1 MKSQNF
7 LSIFVFVVVVGIASL
22 ALSQVSEPTVGGGM
36 PLLTE
41 DNQGSTPRLG
51 RLIVSVKGPVTPSML
66 AEVETYS
73 AVHGYIPR
81 FNLIVATPKGPSGRA
96 ALERL
101 TYVKGV
107 ENDQPRWM
115 LSAHNVAASWD
126 RDILDVSD
134 VQESGIVGAPDPR
147 EVAQTGAGVHVAVID
162 TGLIKEWRSV
172 LVESR
177 VRTDLAQAFMGGG
190 ATAENFVPAPTAN
203 PDPGNGNLW
212 ERDTNSHGTAVASH
226 VIGFKI
232 GTRVVDGTAPG
243 AKVIP
248 LKVFPNG
255 PSPFTWAS
263 HIIAALAYVT
273 ELKEDGVIGPTVVNI
288 SIGGGSPN
296 AAEHAALQDA
306 IAHGLI
312 IVVAAGNA
320 GESGMSWPGAFPEVI
335 SAGATGYVNQFRPPV
350 GGAPN
355 FAAWWTQDV
364 GNDPDGSGT
373 SEELQ
378 SFVASFSGRARP
390 DRSAVFGVAPQ
401 ELDVLAPGYWTVA
414 PGKAPGFVGFFFWT
428 GTSFASPLT
437 AGVAALMLEKNPSL
451 TQADVESIMKSTA
464 LAMAANDSRMGVLE
478 INGVLFNPSW
488 DTACSMAMLPC
499 NAVGAGLLQ
508 ADAALAA
515 VP

>member
-1 MKSQNF
+1 M
-7 LSIFVFVVVVGIASL
+7 
-22 ALSQVSEPTVGGGM
+22 
-36 PLLTE
+36 
-41 DNQGSTPRLG
+41 
-51 RLIVSVKGPVTPSML
+51 
-66 AEVETYS
+66 
-73 AVHGYIPR
+73 
-81 FNLIVATPKGPSGRA
+81 
-96 ALERL
+96 
-101 TYVKGV
+101 
-107 ENDQPRWM
+107 
-115 LSAHNVAASWD
+115 
-126 RDILDVSD
+126 
-134 VQESGIVGAPDPR
+134 
-147 EVAQTGAGVHVAVID
+147 
-162 TGLIKEWRSV
+162 KEWRSV
-172 LVESR
+172 LDESR

-190 ATAENFVPAPTAN
+190 ATAENFVPAPTAD
-203 PDPGNGNLW
+203 PKPGNGNLW
-212 ERDTNSHGTAVASH
+212 ERDTNSHGMAVVSH
-226 VIGFKI
+226 VIGFKV
-232 GTRVVDGTAPG
+232 GSLVVDGTAPG

-248 LKVFPNG
+248 LKVSPNG

-263 HIIAALAYVT
+263 HIIAALPYVT
-273 ELKEDGVIGPTVVNI
+273 QLKENGVIGPTVVNI
-288 SIGGGSPN
+288 SIGGGAPN
-296 AAEHAALQDA
+296 FAQRIALQDG

-335 SAGATGYVNQFRPPV
+335 SAGAMGYVNQFRPAGP

-364 GNDPDGSGT
+364 GNDPDSTGT

-390 DRSAVFGVAPQ
+390 DRSAAFGVSPQ

-414 PGKAPGFVGFFFWT
+414 PGRVPGGLSFFFWT
-428 GTSFASPLT
+428 GTSFSSPLT

-451 TQADVESIMKSTA
+451 TQADVESILKFTA
-464 LAMAANDSRMGVLE
+464 LAMAADDSRMGVLE

-488 DTACSMAMLPC
+488 DTACGPSMLPC